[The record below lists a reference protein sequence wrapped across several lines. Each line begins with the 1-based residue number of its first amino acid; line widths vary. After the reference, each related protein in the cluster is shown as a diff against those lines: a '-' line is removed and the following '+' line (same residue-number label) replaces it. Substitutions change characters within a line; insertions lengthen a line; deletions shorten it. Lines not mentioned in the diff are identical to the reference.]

1 VPNTDE
7 FISADE
13 VSVAKRGRTK
23 VIDTALADTLKKLK
37 AGQAVRLG
45 KTFGEVP
52 KDKRAGVSQT
62 IRKHWKH
69 VRPDDCRVDYGESG
83 IPQVRVKAEA

>member
-1 VPNTDE
+1 MSTDE

-13 VSVAKRGRTK
+13 VSVAKRGRTLQ
-23 VIDTALADTLKKLK
+23 IDKALADTLQKVKE
-37 AGQAVRLG
+37 GQAVRLG

-62 IRKHWKH
+62 IRKHWNH
-69 VRPDDCRVDYGESG
+69 VREDECRVDYGQNG
-83 IPQVRVKAEA
+83 VPQVRIKQNA